1 MLIGCRLVLAI
12 RCCVGFGA
20 LQVLNVM
27 DSYGCSAGFRTPHVD
42 RLLIMCNHNFYNESW
57 ADDRDPD
64 TPDPATTIAINH
76 TGPTGCEWSDTL
88 PGRAVTVL

>member
-1 MLIGCRLVLAI
+1 MLRPNSG
-12 RCCVGFGA
+12 

-42 RLLIMCNHNFYNESW
+42 RLLIMCNHNFYNENW

-76 TGPTGCEWSDTL
+76 TGPTGCERPDTFCHA
-88 PGRAVTVL
+88 PHRFGGCN